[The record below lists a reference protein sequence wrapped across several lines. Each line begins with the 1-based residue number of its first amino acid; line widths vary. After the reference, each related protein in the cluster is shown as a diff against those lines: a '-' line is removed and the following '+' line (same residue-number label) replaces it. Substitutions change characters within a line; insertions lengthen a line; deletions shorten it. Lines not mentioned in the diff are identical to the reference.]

1 MSGMTRVGLGS
12 AEVGLRAAWRFAAI
26 SIAIGVVAVT
36 VPALAVSPAGHAGHT
51 DHASLRSS
59 MLTRLLDRARIENLL
74 TDYYSGFGPRAVDMG
89 TFYTPDGVLDVNG
102 IVAKGPK
109 EIDALYKRIGA
120 ASPPRA
126 GKYDMLITN
135 LKIVVHGDTATSQ
148 NIWTGVLSA
157 TPESTPRFIEQGHER
172 DTLVKRGGRWYFEHR
187 EITSD
192 GGLTKMFEKT
202 YRNR

>member
-1 MSGMTRVGLGS
+1 MSDMIRVGLGS
-12 AEVGLRAAWRFAAI
+12 TQVGLRAAWRFAAI
-26 SIAIGVVAVT
+26 TIAIGAVAVGT
-36 VPALAVSPAGHAGHT
+36 PALAAGPAAHAAHAGRAGPA
-51 DHASLRSS
+51 ASRSS

-89 TFYTPDGVLDVNG
+89 SFYTPDGVLDVNG

-109 EIDALYKRIGA
+109 EIGALYKRIGA
-120 ASPPRA
+120 ASPLPA

-135 LKIVVHGDTATSQ
+135 LEIVVHGDTATSQ

-172 DTLVKRGGRWYFEHR
+172 DT
-187 EITSD
+187 
-192 GGLTKMFEKT
+192 
-202 YRNR
+202 